1 MKYLE
6 PEISPLLLELL
17 KQGAAKSRRR
27 LPGYMQPSVRH
38 HFSPTDVETA
48 EAFADACAVN
58 PTESPIFLEALA
70 ILPAG
75 LFSALV
81 LACGARMKFEEIEKF
96 LDWPARSAK
105 LALHMALTEIR
116 RRGVI

>member
-1 MKYLE
+1 M
-6 PEISPLLLELL
+6 LLDSVSIFIFTIVDVRDHAVPRDAI
-17 KQGAAKSRRR
+17 QQV
-27 LPGYMQPSVRH
+27 LPGLQVIAVR
-38 HFSPTDVETA
+38 FRA

-81 LACGARMKFEEIEKF
+81 LACGARMRFEEIEKF

-105 LALHMALTEIR
+105 LALHMALAEIQ